1 MVVIHMI
8 SWIDKEY
15 KQHYQD
21 CANASGIRYK
31 FYIYHDDFEE
41 STIECIKKFVQFLR
55 KKYYFPIR
63 LNITFCN
70 TLGFKDLNDGHIY
83 YGAFRDNEDEK
94 RMVYPRISVAAKV
107 SENNTLED
115 IYFTLAHEITHYYQ
129 CFFLDEEQ
137 RTSRSLERE
146 ANKWAN
152 YIVYVYLYENDISE
166 GV

>member
-8 SWIDKEY
+8 SWIDKAR
-15 KQHYQD
+15 KQHYKD

-31 FYIYHDDFEE
+31 FYIYHDDFDE
-41 STIECIKKFVQFLR
+41 STVECIKKFVQFLR

-70 TLGFKDLNDGHIY
+70 TLGFKDCMDSHIY

-107 SENNTLED
+107 SKNNTLED
-115 IYFTLAHEITHYYQ
+115 IYFALAHEITHYYQ
-129 CFFLDEEQ
+129 WFFLDEEH
-137 RTSRSLERE
+137 RTNRSLEIE
-146 ANKWAN
+146 ATKWAN
-152 YIVYVYLYENDISE
+152 YIVDLYLYENDIRK